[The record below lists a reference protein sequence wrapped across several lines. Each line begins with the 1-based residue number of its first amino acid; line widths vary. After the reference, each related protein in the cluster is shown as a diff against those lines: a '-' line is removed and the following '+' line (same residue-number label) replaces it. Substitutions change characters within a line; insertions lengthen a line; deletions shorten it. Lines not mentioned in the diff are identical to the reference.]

1 MSTSRKILAEFLGT
15 AVLLCTVVGS
25 GIMGQRLA
33 NGNDALALL
42 ANALATGASL
52 YVLIVCFSTFSGAH
66 FNPVVSVIDYLRG
79 GLSSKQLGP
88 YVAAQTTGAIFGVFA
103 AHFMFEL
110 PVVEFS
116 HHVRTGPSQWF
127 SEYLATSGLVLTI
140 LLCDKYHKAKVPQ
153 VVAAYV
159 VAAYWF
165 TSSTSFANPAVT
177 IARGFTDTFSG
188 IRISDVAPFI
198 IAQFF
203 GGLTAL
209 FLAKVLGGKE
219 VVVDIPQPGLHEQ
232 KLPIQ

>member
-1 MSTSRKILAEFLGT
+1 MSTSRKILAETLGT

-25 GIMGQRLA
+25 GIMAQRLA

-52 YVLIVCFSTFSGAH
+52 YVLILCFASFSGAH
-66 FNPVVSVIDYLRG
+66 FNPVVSVVDYLRG
-79 GLSSKQLGP
+79 GLSAKLLGP
-88 YVAAQTTGAIFGVFA
+88 YIAAQAAGAILGVFA
-103 AHFMFEL
+103 AHLMFEL

-116 HHVRTGPSQWF
+116 QHVRTGPSQWF

-153 VVAAYV
+153 VVAAFV

-177 IARGFTDTFSG
+177 LARSFTDTFSG
-188 IRISDVAPFI
+188 IRLSDAAPFI
-198 IAQFF
+198 ISQFF

-209 FLAKVLGGKE
+209 FLARFLSGNATTLEASQPALG
-219 VVVDIPQPGLHEQ
+219 DQ
-232 KLPIQ
+232 KLPSR

>member
-88 YVAAQTTGAIFGVFA
+88 YVAAQKTGAIFGVFA

-110 PVVEFS
+110 PVVEF
-116 HHVRTGPSQWF
+116 
-127 SEYLATSGLVLTI
+127 
-140 LLCDKYHKAKVPQ
+140 AKLHSPCPPVCIRPDQ
-153 VVAAYV
+153 
-159 VAAYWF
+159 
-165 TSSTSFANPAVT
+165 SFAFDLTTDGVGFDQQASNHERQKTTQAV
-177 IARGFTDTFSG
+177 
-188 IRISDVAPFI
+188 
-198 IAQFF
+198 
-203 GGLTAL
+203 
-209 FLAKVLGGKE
+209 
-219 VVVDIPQPGLHEQ
+219 
-232 KLPIQ
+232 